1 MFSKC
6 HFYILKIKRNILV
19 LVFLGF
25 CASLL
30 LFSTSNLPAIKKGL
44 TLWANSV
51 VPSLFP
57 FFVATEL
64 LMNTNFVTIL
74 GRFLT
79 KIMKPFF
86 NIRGEG
92 AFGFIM
98 GLISGY
104 PVGAK
109 IACDFRENNICS
121 KEECERL
128 LSFTNN
134 SGPLFIV
141 GTVGISMFGN
151 STIGLLLLITHIL
164 ACITVGIIFRFWKY
178 NSSSSDYI
186 SNKNSNYKKYK
197 NVTFSNLG
205 EILGKSISNSIS
217 TVLVI
222 GGFVVIFSSIISIL
236 KSSGILNSLIF
247 TLTPIFNFLHIDNS
261 FIYGILTGLLEIT
274 NGISS
279 ISNINIKAISINV
292 IITAFLLG
300 FGGLSVL
307 LQVLSITSKTD
318 LSIKPY
324 IYGKLLHGVLATFY
338 TFVAIK
344 IFPFFNKSFEEFQFC
359 SPQETKY
366 AFGERIRQD
375 LILCNLLKIPQIKEN
390 LSHIL
395 ELRPFKGIDN
405 LAS

>member
-6 HFYILKIKRNILV
+6 NFFIIKIKRNILV
-19 LVFLGF
+19 LIFLAF
-25 CASLL
+25 ASSLL
-30 LFSTSNLPAIKKGL
+30 LFSNNNLPAIKKGL
-44 TLWANSV
+44 SLWANSV

-64 LMNTNFVTIL
+64 LMNTNFVNIL
-74 GRFLT
+74 GRFLN
-79 KIMKPFF
+79 KIMKPLF

-92 AFGFIM
+92 SFGFIM

-134 SGPLFIV
+134 SGPLFIL

-164 ACITVGIIFRFWKY
+164 ACISVGIIFRFWKF
-178 NSSSSDYI
+178 NSHSADYVG
-186 SNKNSNYKKYK
+186 NKNSSFNKYR

-205 EILGKSISNSIS
+205 GVLGISITNSIS
-217 TVLVI
+217 TVLMI

-236 KSSGILNSLIF
+236 NASGILNNLIVI
-247 TLTPIFNFLHIDNS
+247 LTPVFNFLHIDSS
-261 FIYGILTGLLEIT
+261 FIYGILTGFLEIT

-279 ISNINIKAISINV
+279 ISGVHVRNISINIV
-292 IITAFLLG
+292 LTAFLLG

-324 IYGKLLHGVLATFY
+324 IYGKLLHGVLAAFY
-338 TFVAIK
+338 TFVVISV
-344 IFPFFNKSFEEFQFC
+344 FPFLNFN
-359 SPQETKY
+359 
-366 AFGERIRQD
+366 
-375 LILCNLLKIPQIKEN
+375 L
-390 LSHIL
+390 
-395 ELRPFKGIDN
+395 
-405 LAS
+405 